1 MFRTIDW
8 YMPLQHLRRE
18 MQDLIDT
25 VAPEFAPVGQ
35 RAYPAL
41 NIYSAGDALLVE
53 AEVPGVRK
61 EDLEILAVGN
71 ELTIKGRR
79 PADEQSLT
87 YHRRERGVGD
97 FTRVVTLPIDVDAD
111 KIEATLQEGVLTLRL
126 PKAESARPRQ
136 ITVKAG

>member
-8 YMPLQHLRRE
+8 YTPFQQLRRE

-25 VAPEFAPVGQ
+25 VAPEFAPAAV
-35 RAYPAL
+35 RPYPAV

-53 AEVPGVRK
+53 AEVPGVRR
-61 EDLEILAVGN
+61 EDLEILTTGN

-79 PADEQSLT
+79 PGDDENLT
-87 YHRRERGVGD
+87 FHRRERGVGE

-111 KIEATLQEGVLTLRL
+111 KIEATLQDGVLTLRL